1 MDLKKTSIFC
11 LIAFFPIFA
20 LKSNL
25 PLVEIIL
32 LISIFLIPTLV
43 LNYFLI
49 KKKYSTTIL

>member
-32 LISIFLIPTLV
+32 VISIFFIATLV

-49 KKKYSTTIL
+49 KKILNNYI